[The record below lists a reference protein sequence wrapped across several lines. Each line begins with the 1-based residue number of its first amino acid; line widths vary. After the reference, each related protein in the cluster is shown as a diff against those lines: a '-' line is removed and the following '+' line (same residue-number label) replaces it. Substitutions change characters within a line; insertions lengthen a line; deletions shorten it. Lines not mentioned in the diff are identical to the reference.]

1 MILSVL
7 HHPRWPRQVQSHVT
21 ATDGFANK
29 HHQCKCSLKP
39 FYIVKVCRIFVRQK
53 RQQKQNS
60 PTYLGSLADAT
71 ANRIFFCTIVT
82 TPKEPRQVST
92 DLANANRLR
101 RLLRAWY
108 CQTFI
113 VVINSMLQEA
123 TVTYFHPSLI
133 FEGKACPVNS
143 REHSSINYDGKK
155 FL

>member
-7 HHPRWPRQVQSHVT
+7 HHPRWPRQEQSHVT

-29 HHQCKCSLKP
+29 HHQCKCSSAFLHWQSLPHFRQTK
-39 FYIVKVCRIFVRQK
+39 KVA
-53 RQQKQNS
+53 KQNW

-71 ANRIFFCTIVT
+71 ANRIFFCIIVT

-101 RLLRAWY
+101 RLLRACY

-113 VVINSMLQEA
+113 MVINSMLQEA

-143 REHSSINYDGKK
+143 RAQQY
-155 FL
+155 